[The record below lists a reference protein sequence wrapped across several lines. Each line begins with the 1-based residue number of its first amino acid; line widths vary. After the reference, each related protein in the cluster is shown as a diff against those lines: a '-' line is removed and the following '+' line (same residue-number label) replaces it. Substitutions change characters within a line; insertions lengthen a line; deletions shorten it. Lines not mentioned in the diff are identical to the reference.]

1 MDMTFVEG
9 IAAVVSSVIV
19 FCGSVWLLLSMVLG
33 PRLAYFVTASVTFG
47 FLLIMGVVWSLSP
60 LGPVGDVP
68 EWKPL
73 AIGVEGGQLD
83 AGPAEGYP
91 DGSGWEEV
99 DTNDEGQV
107 TQAAELGSRSTEFL
121 EEAIDDA
128 TSETGFADAGDATAN
143 SDTIRFLEEGDTL
156 YGGVTLE
163 PIEGAEGEPTV
174 AILEYDPGNPTGPA
188 KMITL
193 GTLLLFA
200 LHLFG
205 LSWSERRARSRAD
218 THGTPAATT
227 PSTTTPTEATTT

>member
-9 IAAVVSSVIV
+9 VAAVVSAVIV

-33 PRLAYFVTASVTFG
+33 PRLAYFITASVTLG

-60 LGPVGDVP
+60 LGPVGETP

-73 AIGVEGGQLD
+73 AIGVEGEQLD
-83 AGPAEGYP
+83 AGPADGYP
-91 DGSGWEEV
+91 DGGGWREV
-99 DTNDEGQV
+99 NTNDEGEI
-107 TQAAELGSRSTEFL
+107 TQAAELGSESTEFL
-121 EEAIDDA
+121 EAAIDDA
-128 TSETGFADAGDATAN
+128 SSQTGFADAGDATAN
-143 SDTIRFLEEGDTL
+143 SDTVRLLEEGDKL

-163 PIEGAEGEPTV
+163 PIEGAEGDPTI

-188 KMITL
+188 RMITL

-205 LSWSERRARSRAD
+205 LSRSERRARTRAE
-218 THGTPAATT
+218 AQA
-227 PSTTTPTEATTT
+227 TPTGATTT

>member
-9 IAAVVSSVIV
+9 IAAVVSAVIV

-33 PRLAYFVTASVTFG
+33 PRLAYFITASVTLG

-60 LGPVGDVP
+60 LGPVGTTP

-73 AIGVEGGQLD
+73 AIGVEGQQLD

-91 DGSGWEEV
+91 DGGGWREV
-99 DTNDEGQV
+99 DTNDEGEI
-107 TQAAELGSRSTEFL
+107 TQTAELGSASTEFL
-121 EEAIDDA
+121 EVAIDDA
-128 TSETGFADAGDATAN
+128 SSETGFADAADATAN
-143 SDTIRFLEEGDTL
+143 TDTVRLLEEGDTL

-163 PIEGAEGEPTV
+163 PIEGAEGDPTV

-193 GTLLLFA
+193 GTLLLFV

-205 LSWSERRARSRAD
+205 LSWSERRARTRAE
-218 THGTPAATT
+218 THGTPT
-227 PSTTTPTEATTT
+227 STTTPTGATTT